1 MPRMGNKSDIQ
12 TLSRLLFV
20 EFPWELFVRFFEYF
34 RIRASFVRMRNPST
48 NTIVLHN
55 SNNLD
60 ILGGVYQTQQEE
72 MLGDRSACAF

>member
-1 MPRMGNKSDIQ
+1 MGNKSDIQ
-12 TLSRLLFV
+12 TLQIILFV
-20 EFPWELFVRFFEYF
+20 EFPLELFVRSFEYF
-34 RIRASFVRMRNPST
+34 RIRASFVRMDNSST

-72 MLGDRSACAF
+72 MLGDRSTCAF